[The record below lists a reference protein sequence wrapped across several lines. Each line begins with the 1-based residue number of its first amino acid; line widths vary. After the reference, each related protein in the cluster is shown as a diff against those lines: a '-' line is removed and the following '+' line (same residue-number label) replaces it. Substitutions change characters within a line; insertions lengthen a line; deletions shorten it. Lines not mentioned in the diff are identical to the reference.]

1 MSANI
6 TYFIKSYKKHNYS
19 ENLIEE
25 KMFKLEMNFIKLDKS
40 LQNNA
45 VNGVFQLMPHFGL
58 KNEMPCGTN
67 RGNKPNKII

>member
-1 MSANI
+1 MNHNKMSANI

-40 LQNNA
+40 LQ
-45 VNGVFQLMPHFGL
+45 
-58 KNEMPCGTN
+58 K
-67 RGNKPNKII
+67 